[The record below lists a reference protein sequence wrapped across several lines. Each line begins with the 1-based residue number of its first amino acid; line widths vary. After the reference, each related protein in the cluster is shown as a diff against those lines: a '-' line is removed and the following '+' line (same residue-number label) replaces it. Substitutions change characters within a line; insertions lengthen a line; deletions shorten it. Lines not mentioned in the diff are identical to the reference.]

1 MLAAAR
7 RHRIR
12 QAGAPEQGTTMAVIR
27 ELAAAL
33 CLVAAAAV
41 LPAAAQG
48 YLQSEM
54 DQHAKL
60 VKRSGAT
67 LE

>member
-1 MLAAAR
+1 
-7 RHRIR
+7 
-12 QAGAPEQGTTMAVIR
+12 MAVIR

-33 CLVAAAAV
+33 GLVAAAAV

-54 DQHAKL
+54 DKHAKL